1 MSGINFSSIFLG
13 IQVGFGLAY
22 LGDKIIEAAHIIAD
36 KPRTCLENHVLY
48 PRSGS

>member
-22 LGDKIIEAAHIIAD
+22 LGDRIIEAAHIIAD
-36 KPRTCLENHVLY
+36 KPRT
-48 PRSGS
+48 S